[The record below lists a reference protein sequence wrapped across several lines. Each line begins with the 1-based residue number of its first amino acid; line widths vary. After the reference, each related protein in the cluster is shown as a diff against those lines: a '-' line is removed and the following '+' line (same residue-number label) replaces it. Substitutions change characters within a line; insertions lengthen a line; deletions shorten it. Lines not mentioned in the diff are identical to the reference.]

1 MKRLK
6 MIIVLCALLL
16 SIGVSAAEK
25 SQTIVYVNGAKY
37 YIHNVQSGETIYSLS
52 KLYGVSEQ
60 VIIKNNPSLRDGLK
74 ADQNIKIPFE
84 SKTAQTQVTEKKL
97 KKRYDIHIVERGETL
112 YAISRKYSISVAVII
127 EDNPNID
134 PSHIDVGD
142 RILIRKSEQGES
154 SAAQN
159 ISELEQYKDNLNSVA
174 DDGYSYHL
182 VHAGETL
189 YALSRRFDISEQEI
203 IRINNL
209 TDGLKTGTIIKLPSP
224 KSAIN
229 EEQISEIDTVA
240 MPHSFEDSG
249 IEASFRAIRESE
261 RLQVSLLLPLSAV
274 NTSSRN
280 IYVEFYEGF
289 LLGLEDV
296 KNGGRS
302 VDVTLFDTA
311 RDYNR
316 TAEIVSTP
324 EFRSSHLIVGPVYE
338 NMLLPVLQFAE
349 ENSVPVVS
357 PLANIENMGSDV
369 LFQMSP
375 DPARKHDKLANLFG
389 EGKHITLIY
398 TDKTDKEFE
407 QEILSLLGTRPYST
421 HKYEYLHHSLQSKLE
436 EDQTDPSDMTPL
448 LENGQNNVFVVMS
461 DNETEV
467 DRILAAI
474 ASANYGLV
482 SRGNRPPKFVVLGN
496 PRWLRYN
503 NIDRALFFKNR
514 VVMVSTYHAKRDSM
528 AIRTFDS
535 RFVEAF
541 GTLPS
546 LYAYRGYDAAIIFCN
561 GMFSDIEY
569 NMEGRRYQP
578 LQTIYNFQ
586 RSEGRNTHINQEWMR
601 VNYNSD
607 HTITIE

>member
-1 MKRLK
+1 MRLK
-6 MIIVLCALLL
+6 VIIALCALML
-16 SIGVSAAEK
+16 SVGASAAEK

-37 YIHNVQSGETIYSLS
+37 YIHNVQSGETLYSLA
-52 KLYGVSEQ
+52 KLYGVSEK
-60 VIIKNNPSLRDGLK
+60 VIVKHNPSLSEGLK

-84 SKTAQTQVTEKKL
+84 GKSAQGQVTEKKL
-97 KKRYDIHIVERGETL
+97 KKRFDIHTVQRGETL

-134 PSHIDVGD
+134 PSNIDVGD

-189 YALSRRFDISEQEI
+189 YSLARRFDTTEEEI
-203 IRINNL
+203 ICINNL
-209 TDGLKTGTIIKLPSP
+209 TDGLKTGTIIKLPKA
-224 KSAIN
+224 KSITR
-229 EEQISEIDTVA
+229 EETTIEGDTVVPQHTFA
-240 MPHSFEDSG
+240 DSG

-274 NTSSRN
+274 NIPSRN

-296 KNGGRS
+296 KAQGRS

-349 ENSVPVVS
+349 QNSVPVVS

-375 DPARKHDKLANLFG
+375 DPKRKHEKLANLFG
-389 EGKHITLIY
+389 EGKHVTLIY
-398 TDKTDKEFE
+398 TERTDKDFE
-407 QEILSLLGTRPYST
+407 QEILSILGSRPYST
-421 HKYEYLHHSLQSKLE
+421 HRYEYMHHSLLEKLE

-474 ASANYGLV
+474 ASANFGLV

-514 VVMVSTYHAKRDSM
+514 VVMVSTYHAKRDDM

-541 GTLPS
+541 GALPS

-578 LQTIYNFQ
+578 LQTIYRFQ
-586 RSEGRNTHINQEWMR
+586 RSKGRNTHLNQEWMR

-607 HTITIE
+607 FTITVE